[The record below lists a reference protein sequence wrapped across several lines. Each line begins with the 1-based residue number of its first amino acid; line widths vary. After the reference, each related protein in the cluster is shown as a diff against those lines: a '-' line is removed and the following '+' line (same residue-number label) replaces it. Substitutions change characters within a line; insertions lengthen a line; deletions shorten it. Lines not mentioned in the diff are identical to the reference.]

1 MSEAGDEPIPGYRL
15 IQKLGHGGF
24 GEVWRAEAPGGL
36 QKAVKVVFGRAGAPG
51 GGESETQASRELK
64 GLSRMKDIRHPFILT
79 VERYEEVDGKLVIVM
94 ELADK
99 DLSDRLVEC
108 QQGGLIGIPRDEL
121 LKYMEESAEALD
133 LMNTKY
139 EVQHL
144 DIKPSNIFL
153 VGGHVKVA
161 DFGLAKDLEGI
172 RATVTGGMTPVY
184 AAPETFNGWA
194 SRQTD
199 QYSLAIVYQELLT
212 GTRPFQGP
220 SPPQY
225 MLQHL
230 TKEPDLGSFP
240 LAERRVVRK
249 ALAKKPE
256 ERYENCSAFV
266 KALRQIE
273 KEAAAPRDGDGVEVR
288 QRRVRLPTPNPKP
301 PSSIPISDIR
311 PSRPPSSRLHP
322 PTMRPPTPPSTP
334 SLARSSV
341 ETAKT
346 DVVIGIDLGTTN
358 SVVAILEGKE
368 AKVLSNQEGSRLTPS
383 VVAFNDAGEC
393 LVGQSARSQATV
405 NPKRTIHSVKRFIG
419 RQRHESSLDEG
430 IVSYPLV
437 GGDAQAVRIQ
447 INDKQFAPEEIS
459 ALVLRKLKDAAEDY
473 LGHPVRRAIIT
484 APAYFNDAQRQAT
497 KDAGAIAG
505 LHVERIINEPT
516 AAALAYGLE
525 RRTNQ
530 RVVVFDL
537 GGGTFDV
544 TILRIRDG
552 VFDVLSTC
560 GDTRLGGD
568 DFDMRIVDH
577 LSAQFLAAHGID
589 PRTDAYAFQ
598 RMREA
603 AESAKRELSNQSS
616 AHVNLPFLMADAAG
630 PKHLTVQI
638 SRSEFERMTEDLVD
652 RCKPPCMQALDDA
665 DLTTDDIDEVIL
677 VGGSSR
683 MPQVRRMVKEFFGK
697 DPHKGANPDEAIA
710 LGAAI
715 QGGILEGRFADL
727 LLLDVTPLSL
737 GLETQGGVTA
747 VLIERNT
754 TVPTVKR
761 EIFTTARRDQ
771 REVGIHVLQGER
783 QFARDNRTLG
793 KFWLENLE
801 APPNSSPQVEVAFSI
816 DANGLLNVSAK
827 DVHTGVSKS
836 IRIESTSSLSPGE
849 IARMR
854 DDGER
859 YAADDKARREMLSYR
874 AEAERAIVA
883 AERALGSKK
892 AASMDL
898 KQIRDAVASLREHL
912 DGTDATKLQL
922 AMWQLDQVSKP
933 ILEPV

>member
-1 MSEAGDEPIPGYRL
+1 MAEAGDEPIPGYRL
-15 IQKLGHGGF
+15 INKIGHGGF
-24 GEVWRAEAPGGL
+24 GEVWKAEAPGGMH
-36 QKAVKVVFGRAGAPG
+36 KAIKIVVGRAPTPG
-51 GGESETQASRELK
+51 GGESQADRELK
-64 GLSRMKDIRHPFILT
+64 GLSRMKDIRHPFILN
-79 VERYEEVDGKLVIVM
+79 VERFEEIDGRLIIVM

-99 DLSDRLVEC
+99 DLSDRLSEC
-108 QQGGLIGIPRDEL
+108 QQQRLTGIPRDEL
-121 LKYMEESAEALD
+121 LKYLEESAEALD
-133 LMNTKY
+133 LMNSTY

-194 SRQTD
+194 SQRTD

-212 GTRPFQGP
+212 GTRPFLGP

-230 TKEPDLGSFP
+230 TKEPDLSTFS

-256 ERYENCSAFV
+256 ERYENCAAFV
-266 KALRQIE
+266 QALRQLDRE
-273 KEAAAPRDGDGVEVR
+273 QLAAKEAENLEIRP
-288 QRRVRLPTPNPKP
+288 RRVRLPTPNPNKP
-301 PSSIPISDIR
+301 PSSKPIGEIKTD
-311 PSRPPSSRLHP
+311 RPPSSML
-322 PTMRPPTPPSTP
+322 RPPMTRSATPPSISAATRQYLEFSNQEP
-334 SLARSSV
+334 
-341 ETAKT
+341 
-346 DVVIGIDLGTTN
+346 VVGIDLGTTN
-358 SVVAILEGKE
+358 SVLAILEGKE
-368 AKVLSNQEGSRLTPS
+368 AKVVTNQEGSRLTPS

-405 NPKRTIHSVKRFIG
+405 NPRRTIHSVKRFIG
-419 RQRHESSLDEG
+419 RKRHETSLDEA

-437 GGDAQAVRIQ
+437 GADDQPARIR
-447 INDKQFAPEEIS
+447 INERDFAPEEIS

-473 LGHPVRRAIIT
+473 LGRPVNRAVVT
-484 APAYFNDAQRQAT
+484 VPAYFNDAQRQAT

-505 LHVERIINEPT
+505 LTIERIVNEPT

-544 TILRIRDG
+544 TVLRIRDG

-577 LSAQFLAAHGID
+577 LAAQFQATNGVD
-589 PRTDAYAFQ
+589 PRSDVYAFQ

-603 AESAKRELSNQSS
+603 AEAAKRELSSQSA
-616 AHVNLPFLMADAAG
+616 AHVNLPFLMADATG
-630 PKHLTVQI
+630 PKHLSGTI
-638 SRSEFERMTEDLVD
+638 SRNEFERMTEDLVD
-652 RCKPPCMQALDDA
+652 RCKPSCMQALEDA
-665 DLTTDDIDEVIL
+665 GLSTSDIDEIIL

-683 MPQVRRMVKEFFGK
+683 MPHVRRMVKDFFGK
-697 DPHKGANPDEAIA
+697 EPHKGANPDEAIA

-715 QGGILEGRFADL
+715 QAGILEGRFADL

-737 GLETQGGVTA
+737 GLEIQGGVTS

-771 REVGIHVLQGER
+771 REVGIHIVQGER

-801 APPNSSPQVEVAFSI
+801 APPNSSPQIEVTFSI
-816 DANGLLNVSAK
+816 DANGLLHVSAK
-827 DVHTGVSKS
+827 DVHTNVSKS
-836 IRIESTSSLSPGE
+836 VRLESTSGLTPNE
-849 IARMR
+849 IGRMR

-859 YAADDKARREMLSYR
+859 FAADDKARREMLQYR
-874 AEAERAIVA
+874 VEAEKTIRDVEQAMSTKKPTSEGFDQIREAIVNV
-883 AERALGSKK
+883 RGL
-892 AASMDL
+892 
-898 KQIRDAVASLREHL
+898 L
-912 DGTDATKLQL
+912 DGTDLTKLQL
-922 AMWQLDQVSKP
+922 AMWQLDQTAKP
-933 ILEPV
+933 LLEPV

>member
-1 MSEAGDEPIPGYRL
+1 MAEAGDEPIPGYRL
-15 IQKLGHGGF
+15 IDKLGHGGF

-36 QKAVKVVFGRAGAPG
+36 MKAVKVVFGRTGVPG
-51 GGESETQASRELK
+51 GDETQAARELK

-79 VERYEEVDGKLVIVM
+79 VERFEEVDGKLVIVM

-99 DLSDRLVEC
+99 DLSDRLLEC
-108 QQGGLIGIPRDEL
+108 QQQGLGGIARDEL
-121 LKYMEESAEALD
+121 LKYMEEAAEALD

-194 SRQTD
+194 SQRTD

-230 TKEPDLGSFP
+230 TKEPDLSAFTLG
-240 LAERRVVRK
+240 ERRIVRK
-249 ALAKKPE
+249 AMAKKPD
-256 ERYENCSAFV
+256 ERYENCLAFV
-266 KALRQIE
+266 QALRRAE
-273 KEAAAPRDGDGVEVR
+273 REGSKEGEDVEIR
-288 QRRVRLPTPNPKP
+288 QRRQRLPTPNLPTAPPPNKP
-301 PSSIPISDIR
+301 VEKPTDR
-311 PSRPPSSRLHP
+311 PSSRLRPMPPPDRPPSKLRP
-322 PTMRPPTPPSTP
+322 PTMQSPIFDNR
-334 SLARSSV
+334 
-341 ETAKT
+341 
-346 DVVIGIDLGTTN
+346 DVVVGIDLGTTN
-358 SVVAILEGKE
+358 SVVAILEGRE
-368 AKVLSNQEGSRLTPS
+368 AKVLTNQEGSRLTPS
-383 VVAFNDAGEC
+383 VVAFNDAGDC

-419 RQRHESSLDEG
+419 RKRHETSVDEG
-430 IVSYPLV
+430 IVSYQLEGADDRP
-437 GGDAQAVRIQ
+437 ARIQ
-447 INDKQFAPEEIS
+447 INDRQFAPEEIS

-473 LGHPVRRAIIT
+473 LGQPVRRAIIT
-484 APAYFNDAQRQAT
+484 VPAYFNDSQRQAT

-505 LHVERIINEPT
+505 LTVERIINEPT

-525 RRTNQ
+525 RRANE
-530 RVVVFDL
+530 RIAVFDL

-568 DFDMRIVDH
+568 DFDIRIVDH
-577 LSAQFLAAHGID
+577 FSTQFQAQHGLD
-589 PRTDAYAFQ
+589 PRKDAYAFQ

-603 AESAKRELSNQSS
+603 AEAAKRELSNQSA
-616 AHVNLPFLMADAAG
+616 AHINLPFLMADANG
-630 PKHLTVQI
+630 PKHLSVTI
-638 SRSEFERMTEDLVD
+638 SRNEFERMTEDLVD
-652 RCKPPCMQALDDA
+652 RCKPPCMQALEDA
-665 DLTTDDIDEVIL
+665 GLGAEEIDEVIL

-683 MPQVRRMVKEFFGK
+683 MPHVRRMVKEFFGK
-697 DPHKGANPDEAIA
+697 EPHKGANPDEAIA

-715 QGGILEGRFADL
+715 QAGILEGRFADL

-737 GLETQGGVTA
+737 GLETQGGVTS

-771 REVGIHVLQGER
+771 REVGVHVLQGER

-801 APPNSSPQVEVAFSI
+801 APPSSSPQIEVTFSI
-816 DANGLLNVSAK
+816 DANGLLHVSAK
-827 DVHTGVSKS
+827 DVHTSASKS
-836 IRIESTSSLSPGE
+836 VRIESTSGLSPGE
-849 IARMR
+849 ISRMR
-854 DDGER
+854 EDGER
-859 YAADDKARREMLSYR
+859 YASDDKARRDMLQHKVD
-874 AEAERAIVA
+874 AER
-883 AERALGSKK
+883 S
-892 AASMDL
+892 
-898 KQIRDAVASLREHL
+898 IRDAEQALASNKTPSIDAKAIREAL
-912 DGTDATKLQL
+912 VNIRQLMAGTDPTKLQL
-922 AMWQLDQVSKP
+922 ALWQLDQVSKP
-933 ILEPV
+933 LLETV

>member
-1 MSEAGDEPIPGYRL
+1 MSEAGEEPIPGYRL
-15 IQKLGHGGF
+15 ISKLGQGGF

-36 QKAVKVVFGRAGAPG
+36 QKAVKIVIGRSSTP
-51 GGESETQASRELK
+51 GGESQAAREHK

-79 VERYEEVDGKLVIVM
+79 VERFEEINSKLVIVM
-94 ELADK
+94 ELADQ
-99 DLSDRLVEC
+99 DLSDRLAEC
-108 QQGGLIGIPRDEL
+108 QRQGQPGIPRDEL

-133 LMNTKY
+133 LMNNKY
-139 EVQHL
+139 DVQHL

-161 DFGLAKDLEGI
+161 DFGLAKDLEGV

-184 AAPETFNGWA
+184 AAPETFNGYA

-230 TKEPDLGSFP
+230 TKEPDLNAFP
-240 LAERRVVRK
+240 LAERRIVRK
-249 ALAKKPE
+249 ALGKMPN
-256 ERYENCSAFV
+256 ERYENCAAFV
-266 KALRQIE
+266 QALRQMDRDQ
-273 KEAAAPRDGDGVEVR
+273 AAAHDDASLEIR
-288 QRRVRLPTPNPKP
+288 QRRTRLPAPNHPAAASEPKF
-301 PSSIPISDIR
+301 
-311 PSRPPSSRLHP
+311 SRPPSSQLRPP
-322 PTMRPPTPPSTP
+322 PTRPPKPATSTHQSLSSFEYTP
-334 SLARSSV
+334 SN
-341 ETAKT
+341 E
-346 DVVIGIDLGTTN
+346 VIVGIDLGTTN

-368 AKVLSNQEGSRLTPS
+368 PKVLANQEGSRLTPS

-405 NPKRTIHSVKRFIG
+405 NPKRTINSVKRFIG
-419 RQRHESSLDEG
+419 RQRHETSLDEQ

-437 GGDAQAVRIQ
+437 GSDGQPVRVR
-447 INDKQFAPEEIS
+447 INDKDFSPEEIS

-473 LGHPVRRAIIT
+473 LGHPVTRAVIT
-484 APAYFNDAQRQAT
+484 VPAYFNDAQRQAT
-497 KDAGAIAG
+497 KDAGVIAG
-505 LHVERIINEPT
+505 LTVERIVNEPT

-525 RRTNQ
+525 KKTNQ
-530 RVVVFDL
+530 RIVVFDL

-568 DFDMRIVDH
+568 DFDMRIVEKM
-577 LSAQFLAAHGID
+577 SETFQAQHAVD
-589 PRTDAYAFQ
+589 PRKDAYAFQ

-603 AESAKRELSNQSS
+603 AEAAKRELSSQTS
-616 AHVNLPFLMADAAG
+616 AQVNLPFLLADATG
-630 PKHLTVQI
+630 PKHLQMSI
-638 SRSEFERMTEDLVD
+638 SRNEFERMTEDLVD
-652 RCKPPCMQALDDA
+652 RCKPPCMQALEDA
-665 DLTTDDIDEVIL
+665 DLAASEIDEVIL

-683 MPQVRRMVKEFFGK
+683 MPHVRRMVKEFFGRE
-697 DPHKGANPDEAIA
+697 PHKGANPDEAIA

-737 GLETQGGVTA
+737 GLETSGGVTS

-761 EIFTTARRDQ
+761 EIFTTAKRGQ
-771 REVGIHVLQGER
+771 KEVGIHVLQGER

-793 KFWLENLE
+793 KFWMENLE
-801 APPNSSPQVEVAFSI
+801 ATAAASPQIEVTFSI
-816 DANGLLNVSAK
+816 DANGLLHVSAK
-827 DVHTGVSKS
+827 DVNSGQSKTV
-836 IRIESTSSLSPGE
+836 RIESTSGLAPSE

-854 DDGER
+854 DEGER
-859 YAADDKARREMLSYR
+859 YASDDKARREVQLHR
-874 AEAERAIVA
+874 VEAEQSIRN
-883 AERALGSKK
+883 AEKALESKK
-892 AASMDL
+892 AKSMDV
-898 KQIRDAVASLREHL
+898 KAIREAMAGVKANLEGADP
-912 DGTDATKLQL
+912 TKLQL
-922 AMWQLDQVSKP
+922 ALWQLDQVARP